1 MPPAREPSKL
11 ELALLGVIQGG
22 PQSGYDL
29 RKAFTATPLAHF
41 SDSPGAIYPALARL
55 RGRGFVEPAP
65 RERSD
70 GRRRVAF
77 RLSAAGKRAFLAWL
91 RRPPAA
97 DEVASDMDAVLLR
110 FAFMSQAALKA
121 DEIRRFLDD
130 LEALLA
136 AHLGGLEIFLEANGG
151 AMPPTGRLALECGL
165 ELVRGYLRWTAHAR
179 EQTGAPPKGEDP

>member
-1 MPPAREPSKL
+1 MPPAGGPSRL

-29 RKAFTATPLAHF
+29 RKAFTATPLSHF

-55 RGRGFVEPAP
+55 RERGLIEPAP

-77 RLSAAGKRAFLAWL
+77 RLSAAGRRAFLAWL

-97 DEVASDMDAVLLR
+97 EEVANDMDAVLLR
-110 FAFMSQAALKA
+110 FAFMSQAGL
-121 DEIRRFLDD
+121 DLEEIRRFVDD
-130 LEALLA
+130 LEGRLS
-136 AHLGGLEIFLEANGG
+136 AHLRGLELFLDTAGA
-151 AMPPTGRLALECGL
+151 AMPPTGRLAVECGL
-165 ELVRGYLRWTAHAR
+165 ELVRGYLRWVAHAR
-179 EQTGAPPKGEDP
+179 AQLGAAPKGEHA